1 MGGSSSW
8 QPVPTGAPAPAV
20 RAPGSRAAT
29 GKLEDVEMML
39 RGAGALFEATGVRP
53 GVGATCDRCPRC
65 DPEGAD
71 MSLIEWI
78 AVAAA
83 GFGAGA
89 VNTIVGSGSLI
100 TYPVMV
106 LLGVPPVTANIAN
119 TVGLV
124 PGSLAGAWGYRDRL
138 GGTRPLLLRLG
149 AASLA
154 GAVCGAALLT
164 RLPKSSFAA
173 AVPVLIL
180 AAALLVGLQPLIV
193 RRTKPTERTRWRQVT
208 FWVFLTG
215 VYGGYFSAAQGVILL
230 GLLGLFLASGLQQQ
244 NAVKNVLQALVNLVA
259 AVFLVVTAGVAWR
272 YAAMVAIGSLV
283 GAPVGAALAKKIPT
297 GPFRAGIVVFGV
309 LMAGVMAW
317 LARR

>member
-1 MGGSSSW
+1 
-8 QPVPTGAPAPAV
+8 
-20 RAPGSRAAT
+20 
-29 GKLEDVEMML
+29 
-39 RGAGALFEATGVRP
+39 
-53 GVGATCDRCPRC
+53 
-65 DPEGAD
+65 
-71 MSLIEWI
+71 MSLIEWV

-100 TYPVMV
+100 TYPVMMV
-106 LLGVPPVTANIAN
+106 LGVPPVTANIAN

-164 RLPKSSFAA
+164 QLPKSSFAYV
-173 AVPVLIL
+173 VPVLIL

-193 RRTKPTERTRWRQVT
+193 RRTRPAERTRWTQLT
-208 FWVFLTG
+208 FWVFLSG
-215 VYGGYFSAAQGVILL
+215 IYGGYFSAAQGVILL
-230 GLLGLFLASGLQQQ
+230 GVLGLFLASDLQEQ
-244 NAVKNVLQALVNLVA
+244 NAVKNVLQALVNIVA
-259 AVFLVVTAGVAWR
+259 ALFFIVTGAVAWR
-272 YAAMVAIGSLV
+272 YAAMVAVGSLI

-297 GPFRAGIVVFGV
+297 GPFRVGIVVFGV

-317 LARR
+317 MAKH